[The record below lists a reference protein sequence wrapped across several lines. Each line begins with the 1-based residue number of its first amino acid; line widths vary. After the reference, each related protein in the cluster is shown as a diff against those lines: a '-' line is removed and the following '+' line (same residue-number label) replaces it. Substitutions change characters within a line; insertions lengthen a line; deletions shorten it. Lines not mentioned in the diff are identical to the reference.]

1 LRASKKAKVRIVRK
15 KKKVVVVNP
24 KMQKKPMIDT
34 NKSMATIHNMFNN
47 VRTIAKKQKTKP
59 IGTIDMKVGK
69 IQRKSPKQMS
79 GLETVRNMDKIF
91 SNIRTDSHK
100 NFGKDNMK
108 LKIVD
113 NIKDQCSRAFE
124 RNKFKQEAVNMKKNF
139 FNDVKASYPKMKS
152 EIKEM
157 GNIRENEMMRVGL
170 QDTNGMIKST
180 KMMRSLKIGRG
191 DMRPEAV
198 GIMDYDFSID
208 PIRSKKKK
216 IQLYDEDDF
225 INREE

>member
-1 LRASKKAKVRIVRK
+1 VSMLYTFCDSNAKDRHLTQYFEMYCNRAIYNDGWLAGTVHGAPWETEKYRATLENDKWELY
-15 KKKVVVVNP
+15 
-24 KMQKKPMIDT
+24 DT
-34 NKSMATIHNMFNN
+34 
-47 VRTIAKKQKTKP
+47 
-59 IGTIDMKVGK
+59 
-69 IQRKSPKQMS
+69 
-79 GLETVRNMDKIF
+79 
-91 SNIRTDSHK
+91 RTDFSLADDLADRNPQK
-100 NFGKDNMK
+100 LNEMK
-108 LKIVD
+108 EL
-113 NIKDQCSRAFE
+113 
-124 RNKFKQEAVNMKKNF
+124 FKQEAVNMKKNF